1 MTVKN
6 WLCSLLEKPYFVSQK
21 FICLREMDEMFSNR
35 KSKGR
40 YLNLAIGKA
49 LCEVKWL
56 NIEAGQGFILYAIIP
71 ANYIFL
77 REFY

>member
-1 MTVKN
+1 
-6 WLCSLLEKPYFVSQK
+6 
-21 FICLREMDEMFSNR
+21 MFSNR

-56 NIEAGQGFILYAIIP
+56 NIEVGQGFILYAIIP

-77 REFY
+77 RKFY